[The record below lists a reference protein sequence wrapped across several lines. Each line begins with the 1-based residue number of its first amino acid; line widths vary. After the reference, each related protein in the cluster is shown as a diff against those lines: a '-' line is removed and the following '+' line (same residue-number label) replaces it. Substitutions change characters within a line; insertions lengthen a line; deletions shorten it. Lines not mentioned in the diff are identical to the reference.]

1 LRIAVGL
8 PTNLA
13 GVTGADVLAWAR
25 AADAG
30 PFSGVGVLD
39 RVVYDTHEPL
49 VSLAAAAA
57 VTTRVRLLASI
68 VLAPTRETT
77 LLARQAATIDAQ
89 SDGRLVL
96 GVGIG
101 IRDDDYRATGHDFHA
116 RGRRLEAQL
125 PVLRRIWSQ
134 APAAEDLGVVGPA
147 PARPGGPLLYIG
159 GYTVRTARRIAS
171 YGDGFMA
178 PGGGEPAAI
187 AELWRQIEAAWR
199 EADRPGRPGWTAS
212 SYYALG
218 PDAED
223 LARAYIMRTYAFD
236 PALAERR
243 LRTIPLGVDAV
254 LDVVRRQADMG
265 ADEILLRPVGAD
277 LTQLERLAD
286 LAASAAG

>member
-1 LRIAVGL
+1 MRIAVGL

-13 GVTGADVLAWAR
+13 GVGGADIVAWAR
-25 AADAG
+25 GAEAG

-49 VSLAAAAA
+49 VSLAAAGA
-57 VTTRVRLLASI
+57 VTSRVRLLTSI
-68 VLAPTRETT
+68 VLGPTRETT
-77 LLARQAATIDAQ
+77 LLARQAATLDAQ
-89 SDGRLVL
+89 TGGRLVL
-96 GVGIG
+96 GLGLG
-101 IRDDDYRATGHDFHA
+101 IRDDDYRATGQDFHA
-116 RGRRLEAQL
+116 RGRRLDAQL

-134 APAAEDLGVVGPA
+134 EPAADDLGVVGPA

-159 GYTVRTARRIAS
+159 GYTDRTADRIAR

-187 AELWRQIEAAWR
+187 AALWTRIEQAWR
-199 EADRPGRPGWTAS
+199 DAGRPGRPGWTAS

-218 PDAED
+218 PNAED

-243 LRTIPLGVDAV
+243 LRTIPLGDDAV
-254 LDVVRRQADMG
+254 RDVIRRQADMG
-265 ADEILLRPVGAD
+265 ADEILLRPVSAD
-277 LTQLERLAD
+277 IAQLERLAD
-286 LAASAAG
+286 LAAAAAG